1 MIHSIKSNNSNFKTV
16 KFHAGFNVILADR
29 KITDVDDKKNS
40 RNGAGKTTLVEII
53 HFCLGSNVLKD
64 SIFKNKHLAG
74 WSFSLEIDI
83 GKNIYTIE
91 RFIDKPNKIYIDG
104 KLNELHFELKFDKEL
119 GRYYVNKTNFNQY
132 MLGEIYG
139 IFFTNNSTV
148 NYPTFRELISYTVRK
163 GIEAYLNPFQ
173 YFSRQ
178 NSEKKQICN
187 VFLLNLNLEYATQF
201 QNLNNKT
208 KEIKSLQKTL
218 KLAISTEKVLSIGE
232 LNALLSKLNEKKD
245 ELEEQISSFKVHMQ
259 YEEISQKANLFTDRL
274 HKLASTLCL
283 RENLLN
289 KYIENI
295 RINVQEVPLDMI
307 KKVYEEAG
315 VVFGDKLEKSLNDVI
330 DFHKKLIINRKEY
343 LMSEINIRKKE
354 IEAIKDEMEKL
365 DKKRSELLYILKTH
379 GALTEQIL
387 LQKKYA
393 ECLSK
398 IENIKQNLRKTEEI
412 QNATSLLKIENEEL
426 LLKTRQ
432 DYSERSEIRNKAIRL
447 FMENTGRLYS
457 EPGCLN
463 IDLNNNGYFF
473 SITMKQA
480 RSQGINYMKVFC
492 YDFVIAE
499 LGKERNRFP
508 DFLVHDSTIFD
519 GVDERQVSEALKL
532 ALEKCNKKKLQY
544 ICLMNSD
551 NVPYSEF
558 SSSFNNEFTSNVV
571 LRISDENEEGC
582 LLGMKF

>member
-53 HFCLGSNVLKD
+53 HYCLGSNVLKD

-132 MLGEIYG
+132 MQGEIYG

-187 VFLLNLNLEYATQF
+187 VFLLNLNLEYAIQF

-274 HKLASTLCL
+274 HKLASNLCL

-295 RINVQEVPLDMI
+295 RTNVQEVPLDMI

-315 VVFGDKLEKSLNDVI
+315 VVFGDKLEKSLNDII

-343 LMSEINIRKKE
+343 LISEINIRKKE

-393 ECLSK
+393 
-398 IENIKQNLRKTEEI
+398 
-412 QNATSLLKIENEEL
+412 
-426 LLKTRQ
+426 
-432 DYSERSEIRNKAIRL
+432 
-447 FMENTGRLYS
+447 
-457 EPGCLN
+457 
-463 IDLNNNGYFF
+463 
-473 SITMKQA
+473 
-480 RSQGINYMKVFC
+480 
-492 YDFVIAE
+492 
-499 LGKERNRFP
+499 
-508 DFLVHDSTIFD
+508 
-519 GVDERQVSEALKL
+519 
-532 ALEKCNKKKLQY
+532 
-544 ICLMNSD
+544 
-551 NVPYSEF
+551 
-558 SSSFNNEFTSNVV
+558 
-571 LRISDENEEGC
+571 
-582 LLGMKF
+582 